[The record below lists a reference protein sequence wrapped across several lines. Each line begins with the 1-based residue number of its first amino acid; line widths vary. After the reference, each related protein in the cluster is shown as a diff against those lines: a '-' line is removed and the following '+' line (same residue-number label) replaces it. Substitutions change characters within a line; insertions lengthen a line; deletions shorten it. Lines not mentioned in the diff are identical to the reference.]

1 VAYVEEERRTMAVAY
16 KVAMGQMSSRRA
28 TKSDVD
34 SWPPDNPWQPHKIR
48 FFPRA
53 INGRMYWPGDIV
65 YRRWAL
71 SPGGGF
77 WQYGDEFD
85 YLKWQP

>member
-1 VAYVEEERRTMAVAY
+1 MAVAY
-16 KVAMGQMSSRRA
+16 KVAGNSRRMSYNGA
-28 TKSDVD
+28 GNLAGTTE
-34 SWPPDNPWQPHKIR
+34 SWPQDNPWQPHKIK
-48 FFPRA
+48 FFPRT
-53 INGRMYWPGDIV
+53 INGRMYWPGEVV
-65 YRRWAL
+65 YRRWQL